1 MDRDRGELD
10 NRIIIKSK
18 DVIPEQTNLLAV
30 NATLDSAR
38 AEEAGKGF
46 PVIEQSNATR
56 TLL

>member
-10 NRIIIKSK
+10 NRIIIKPK
-18 DVIPEQTNLLAV
+18 DVIPEQKNLLAV

-38 AEEAGKGF
+38 AGEAGKGF
-46 PVIEQSNATR
+46 SVIQQSNATR